1 MNKIKAIIDFTKSKP
16 QYLLLICYLGTGA
29 LIAAVSLI
37 TVIFNFVAYNTG
49 YYDSRELCLTDFE
62 QVGVEIVDDMTMINA
77 TNDTQLIYS
86 GNIKNIYIKC
96 SFSIDPGEFVAFYSG
111 KNNYSFGVNKMIHAR
126 KEGDYYVFRFPA
138 NTKQVRIDTGVEPS
152 IKVGFEEIKINKQ
165 TFRDNTGI
173 STETLFNITVI
184 PLILFSLIYTA
195 GEAFVFIV
203 KKVENNGIRH
213 KTFQN

>member
-1 MNKIKAIIDFTKSKP
+1 MCLCRRWILINKIKSTVDIIKIKP
-16 QYLLLICYLGTGA
+16 QKLLLVCYFSTGA

-37 TVIFNFVAYNTG
+37 TVLFNFVAYNTG
-49 YYDSRELCLTDFE
+49 YYDSKELCLTDFE

-96 SFSIDPGEFVAFYSG
+96 SFSSDPGEFVAFYSR
-111 KNNYSFGVNKMIHAR
+111 KSNYSFGVNKMIHAR

-138 NTKQVRIDTGVEPS
+138 DTKQVRIDTGVEPS
-152 IKVGFEEIKINKQ
+152 IKVVFEEIKINKQ

-173 STETLFNITVI
+173 STETLFNLAVI
-184 PLILFSLIYTA
+184 PLILFSLIYTV
-195 GEAFVFIV
+195 GETVAFIM
-203 KKVENNGIRH
+203 KK
-213 KTFQN
+213 QN